1 MMDERETQIIVKD
14 EESGEDVSLFVIE
27 ETELSKEKYLLVA
40 ESEDDDADAMILHEV
55 SEDPASG
62 DVSYEVVTDDT
73 LLQSL
78 GKVFSELLSETEVEL
93 KIE

>member
-1 MMDERETQIIVKD
+1 MDERETQIIVKD

-40 ESEDDDADAMILHEV
+40 ESEDDDSDAMILHEV
-55 SEDPASG
+55 SVDEASQ

>member
-1 MMDERETQIIVKD
+1 MDELKTEIIVKD

-40 ESEDDDADAMILHEV
+40 ESEDEDAEAMILHEV
-55 SEDPASG
+55 SADENSG
-62 DVSYEVVTDDT
+62 DVFYEPVTDDT

-78 GKVFSELLSETEVEL
+78 GKVFSELLSDTEVEL

>member
-1 MMDERETQIIVKD
+1 MDERETQIIVKD

-40 ESEDDDADAMILHEV
+40 ESEDEDADAMILHEV
-55 SEDPASG
+55 SVDEVSQ

>member
-1 MMDERETQIIVKD
+1 MDELHSQIIVKD

-40 ESEDDDADAMILHEV
+40 ESENEDADAMILHETHV
-55 SEDPASG
+55 DEASG
-62 DVSYEVVTDDT
+62 DVFYEPVTDDT

-78 GKVFSELLSETEVEL
+78 GKIFSELLSGTEVEL

>member
-1 MMDERETQIIVKD
+1 MDERETQIIVKD

-40 ESEDDDADAMILHEV
+40 ESEDEDADAMILHEV
-55 SEDPASG
+55 SVDEASG

-78 GKVFSELLSETEVEL
+78 GKIFSELLSGTEVEL

>member
-1 MMDERETQIIVKD
+1 MDERETQIIVKD

-40 ESEDDDADAMILHEV
+40 ESEDDDSDAMILHEV
-55 SEDPASG
+55 SVDEASG
-62 DVSYEVVTDDT
+62 DVSAFDIVIPR
-73 LLQSL
+73 
-78 GKVFSELLSETEVEL
+78 LSETEVEL

>member
-1 MMDERETQIIVKD
+1 MDERETQIIVKD

-40 ESEDDDADAMILHEV
+40 ASLDEDADAMILHETNV
-55 SEDPASG
+55 DEVSG

-78 GKVFSELLSETEVEL
+78 GKVFSELLSGTEVEL

>member
-1 MMDERETQIIVKD
+1 MDELNTQIIVKD

-27 ETELSKEKYLLVA
+27 ETELSREKYLLVA
-40 ESEDDDADAMILHEV
+40 ESQDEDADAMILHEV
-55 SEDPASG
+55 STDEASG
-62 DVSYEVVTDDT
+62 DVFYEPVTDDT

>member
-1 MMDERETQIIVKD
+1 MDELHSQIIVKD

-40 ESEDDDADAMILHEV
+40 ASLDEDADAMILHETNV
-55 SEDPASG
+55 DEVSG

-78 GKVFSELLSETEVEL
+78 GKVFSELLSGTEVEL

>member
-1 MMDERETQIIVKD
+1 MDERETQIIVKD

-40 ESEDDDADAMILHEV
+40 ESEDDDSDAMILHEV
-55 SEDPASG
+55 STDEASG

-78 GKVFSELLSETEVEL
+78 GKVFSELLSGTEVEL

>member
-1 MMDERETQIIVKD
+1 MDELHSQIIVKD

-40 ESEDDDADAMILHEV
+40 ESEDDDSDAMILHEV
-55 SEDPASG
+55 STDEASG

-78 GKVFSELLSETEVEL
+78 GKVFSELLSGTEVEL

>member
-1 MMDERETQIIVKD
+1 MDERETQIIVKD

-40 ESEDDDADAMILHEV
+40 ESEDDDSDAMILHEV
-55 SEDPASG
+55 SVDEASG

>member
-1 MMDERETQIIVKD
+1 MDELHSQIIVKD

-40 ESEDDDADAMILHEV
+40 ESEDEDADAMILHEV
-55 SEDPASG
+55 SVDEVSQ